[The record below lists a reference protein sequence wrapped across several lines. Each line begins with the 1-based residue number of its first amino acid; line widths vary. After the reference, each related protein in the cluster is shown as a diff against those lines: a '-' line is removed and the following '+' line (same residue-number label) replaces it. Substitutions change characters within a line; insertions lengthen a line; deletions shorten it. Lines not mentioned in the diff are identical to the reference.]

1 MNIFAIPIQS
11 RIVKEQYMTDGLD
24 PLIVR
29 IKAESDLCKSEQ
41 KIYLDKVK
49 KIEIRSLEATLLL
62 LHQLR

>member
-11 RIVKEQYMTDGLD
+11 RIVQEQYMTDGLNL
-24 PLIVR
+24 LIVQ
-29 IKAESDLCKSEQ
+29 IEAESNLCKSEQ
-41 KIYLDKVK
+41 KIYTDKAK